1 MELARTFGG
10 KKFMWDGKIYSNRI
24 EAEETMQKYRNDG
37 FEVELAEEGGSCFLF
52 TRRVVKEVIVE
63 GKPI

>member
-1 MELARTFGG
+1 
-10 KKFMWDGKIYSNRI
+10 MWDGKINSSRI

-37 FEVELAEEGGSCFLF
+37 FEVELAEEGGGCFLF
-52 TRRVVKEVIVE
+52 TRRVVKEAIIE